1 MTHPTDAAIAQAFRE
16 RLESMYSPLTVREV
30 MKAVETRARELD
42 AAKPEQVH
50 TCSYYCDRP
59 GCLKAQRDELRDRL
73 EGLDG
78 AKGGEEPERE
88 LLVSMAVRLDHG
100 FGLRD
105 EEWQAATL
113 RDMRKVWEEVMG
125 RGFYSPERKAF
136 YSSMTTPPAQ
146 AAEAVER
153 VAWAIRSSFYDG
165 VCGEVPWDELGE
177 SHKNDWRTLARAA
190 IAAMQEC
197 AK

>member
-59 GCLKAQRDELRDRL
+59 GCLKDQRDELRDRL
-73 EGLDG
+73 E
-78 AKGGEEPERE
+78 A
-88 LLVSMAVRLDHG
+88 
-100 FGLRD
+100 
-105 EEWQAATL
+105 
-113 RDMRKVWEEVMG
+113 
-125 RGFYSPERKAF
+125 
-136 YSSMTTPPAQ
+136 TPPAQ

-153 VAWAIRSSFYDG
+153 VARALAKHHGQDPDG
-165 VCGEVPWDELGE
+165 TLTNTGPWWPRDRVWKVYEDE
-177 SHKNDWRTLARAA
+177 ARAA
-190 IAAMQEC
+190 LAVIADAQGEG
-197 AK
+197 K